1 MKIDRYCHTQHTSTL
16 SVTTSR
22 SYKDTYVKFYFMTY
36 FCLLSLNTVTS
47 VSDLPLHTVKC
58 CTVVFDEISRL
69 LVINKNCRLSATI
82 NKLRRLLLPAMSVIK
97 LPRSGGIVFITS
109 HGRSIDN
116 TQWSQIM
123 VENSDFFILHL
134 HSTLPLWVV
143 PVGILPWHLVWKNCG
158 YPGSKNYKD
167 MFIPFDRMHQ
177 RDGRTEGQTDTVRRQ
192 PALMH
197 SIVRQCFLDARKR
210 LRKIQHFSSGT
221 IISGRSSFWQTTN
234 FAYFYF
240 RYRAIVHGLSHTEK
254 FAGR

>member
-1 MKIDRYCHTQHTSTL
+1 MLYCCLRCNFETS
-16 SVTTSR
+16 
-22 SYKDTYVKFYFMTY
+22 SYKK
-36 FCLLSLNTVTS
+36 LSSLCYHQQT
-47 VSDLPLHTVKC
+47 
-58 CTVVFDEISRL
+58 
-69 LVINKNCRLSATI
+69 
-82 NKLRRLLLPAMSVIK
+82 RRLLLPAMSVTK

-123 VENSDFFILHL
+123 VENSDFFIPHL

-143 PVGILPWHLVWKNCG
+143 PVEILPWHLVWKNCG

-240 RYRAIVHGLSHTEK
+240 RCRTIVHGLSHREK